1 MFVDK
6 ETKALAE
13 LLAVKLRGMTG
24 NDELHGMQVQWL
36 FEVAELLDQLS

>member
-13 LLAVKLRGMTG
+13 LLATKLRAKTG
-24 NDELHGMQVQWL
+24 DEELHGMQIQWL
-36 FEVAELLDQLS
+36 SDVAELLDQLS

>member
-13 LLAVKLRGMTG
+13 LLALKVKDMSLDDTAHPR
-24 NDELHGMQVQWL
+24 EAQWL
-36 FEVAELLDQLS
+36 YALGEMLDQLN